1 MTLVVHLITDRGAGD
16 PACAELERRVAAA
29 FPRAAVRVT
38 YVAPHDTLE
47 AGRHVAEAASAG
59 AGAGDN
65 VVVAHDVSVG
75 PGQPGPWPA
84 GAGEQLLVGR
94 AVSGSLIVG
103 SNVGWTWSSVI
114 AELRGLYLLDVPVV
128 ERQGWPAR
136 LGTAIVHARRGHP
149 HAIAGSVPRA
159 QAPPLPQRVAMRLP
173 GTRIEATRS

>member
-1 MTLVVHLITDRGAGD
+1 MTLVVHLITDGGAGD
-16 PACAELERRVAAA
+16 PECAELERRVAAA

-38 YVAPHDTLE
+38 YVAPRDTLE

-59 AGAGDN
+59 AGDS

-75 PGQPGPWPA
+75 PGQPGPLPA

-94 AVSGSLIVG
+94 AASGSLIVG

-128 ERQGWPAR
+128 ERRAWPAR

-159 QAPPLPQRVAMRLP
+159 QAPPLPQPVAMRLP

>member
-16 PACAELERRVAAA
+16 PECAELERRVAAT

-38 YVAPHDTLE
+38 SVAQHDTLE
-47 AGRHVAEAASAG
+47 AGRRVAEAASAG
-59 AGAGDN
+59 AGED
-65 VVVAHDVSVG
+65 VVVAHDVSIG

-94 AVSGSLIVG
+94 AASGSLIVG

-114 AELRGLYLLDVPVV
+114 ADLRGLYLLDVPVAK
-128 ERQGWPAR
+128 RRGWPAR
-136 LGTAIVHARRGHP
+136 LGAAIVHARRGHP

-159 QAPPLPQRVAMRLP
+159 QAPSLPQGVAMPLP
-173 GTRIEATRS
+173 GTRIEATRL